1 MPYPLGH
8 TAILLRIFKS
18 NAHMSCNLL
27 EFEGF
32 KPNFGILSSRTYVRV
47 ATVLS
52 FVVLLLSS
60 AFKPHVCTS
69 CNIYKI
75 NSVQQQVSVLSSRTY
90 VRVATAK
97 SNKTCSSC
105 TDYYVHLNLFEC
117 FTSIDIQ
124 CLTVTFSISGW
135 ESTLNAVRTS
145 ALHQL
150 FGIVRF

>member
-47 ATVLS
+47 ATSTCDQLKTN
-52 FVVLLLSS
+52 LRP
-60 AFKPHVCTS
+60 FKPHVCTS
-69 CNIYKI
+69 CNTGRG
-75 NSVQQQVSVLSSRTY
+75 VEPRHFTLSSRTY

>member
-1 MPYPLGH
+1 MYELQP
-8 TAILLRIFKS
+8 I
-18 NAHMSCNLL
+18 SCNWLSITHS
-27 EFEGF
+27 F
-32 KPNFGILSSRTYVRV
+32 KPHVCTSCNRTESSR
-47 ATVLS
+47 L
-52 FVVLLLSS
+52 FWHPCP
-60 AFKPHVCTS
+60 FKPHVCTS